1 MPLSEDTPTPDRRVL
16 RTKRVLR
23 DALTAL
29 MEEKGFEGIT
39 VKDLTERADINRGT
53 FYIHYRDKYDLLEQS
68 EAEIIGVIESMA
80 AEGFQNVVQGKWSNQ
95 DNGAIDPSPFVCK
108 LFVYLQE
115 NAPFMRVILG
125 AGGDPSFQK
134 RLREVIRQRALPI
147 LTSSG
152 GEVLVPADYLTAYVS
167 SAHLG
172 VIQNWLDNGMDLP
185 PEQMADILSKL
196 TLLGPGHVAGITRK
210 RET

>member
-1 MPLSEDTPTPDRRVL
+1 
-16 RTKRVLR
+16 
-23 DALTAL
+23 
-29 MEEKGFEGIT
+29 MEEKGFDGIT

-80 AEGFQNVVQGKWSNQ
+80 AEGFQNAVQGKWINN
-95 DNGAIDPSPFVCK
+95 NGAIDPSPFVRK

-210 RET
+210 KET

>member
-1 MPLSEDTPTPDRRVL
+1 MPLSENIPTPDRRVL
-16 RTKRVLR
+16 RTKRVIR

-29 MEEKGFEGIT
+29 MEEKGFDGIT

-80 AEGFQNVVQGKWSNQ
+80 AEGFQNAVQGKWINN
-95 DNGAIDPSPFVCK
+95 NGAIDPSPFVRK

-210 RET
+210 KET

>member
-1 MPLSEDTPTPDRRVL
+1 MPLSENTPTPDRRVL

-29 MEEKGFEGIT
+29 MEEKGFDGIT

-80 AEGFQNVVQGKWSNQ
+80 AEGFQNAVQGKWINN
-95 DNGAIDPSPFVCK
+95 NGAIDPSPFVRK

-210 RET
+210 KET

>member
-1 MPLSEDTPTPDRRVL
+1 LPLSENTPTPDRRVL

-29 MEEKGFEGIT
+29 MEEKGFDGIT

-80 AEGFQNVVQGKWSNQ
+80 AEGFQNAVQGKWINN
-95 DNGAIDPSPFVCK
+95 NGAIDPSPFVRK

-210 RET
+210 KET